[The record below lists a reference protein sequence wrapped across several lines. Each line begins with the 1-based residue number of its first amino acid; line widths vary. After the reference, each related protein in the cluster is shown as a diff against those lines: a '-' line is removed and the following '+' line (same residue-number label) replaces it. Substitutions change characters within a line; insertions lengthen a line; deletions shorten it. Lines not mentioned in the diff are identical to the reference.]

1 VAAGSAAPHAEQ
13 DRRRIGRLGGSAG
26 SADRLAGPA
35 RLAKAARLAG
45 PARQEVARGAS
56 GACATL

>member
-26 SADRLAGPA
+26 SAG
-35 RLAKAARLAG
+35 
-45 PARQEVARGAS
+45 
-56 GACATL
+56 